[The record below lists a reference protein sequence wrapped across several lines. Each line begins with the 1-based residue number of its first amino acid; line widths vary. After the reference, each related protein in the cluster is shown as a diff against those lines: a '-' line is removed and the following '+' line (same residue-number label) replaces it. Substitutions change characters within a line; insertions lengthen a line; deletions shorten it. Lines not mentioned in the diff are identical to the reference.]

1 MFQALKDGINRRRHV
16 RRTLDAAGVL
26 QWPDGGNDVRCILE
40 DISLG
45 GARLRLEGP
54 ADLPRF
60 SCLLCRPTRLTVPV
74 RWLGKTANGSECGFS
89 LVDQSRRNAVIVR
102 RVTPRGSHSM

>member
-16 RRTLDAAGVL
+16 RRTLDAAGVI
-26 QWPDGGNDVRCILE
+26 QWPDGGSDVRCILE

-60 SCLLCRPTRLTVPV
+60 FLLIVPTEQIDRACTVAWKDGERVGV
-74 RWLGKTANGSECGFS
+74 RFLA
-89 LVDQSRRNAVIVR
+89 R
-102 RVTPRGSHSM
+102 

>member
-54 ADLPRF
+54 ADLPHF
-60 SCLLCRPTRLTVPV
+60 FLLTVPTEQIDRACTVAWKDGERVGV
-74 RWLGKTANGSECGFS
+74 RFLA
-89 LVDQSRRNAVIVR
+89 R
-102 RVTPRGSHSM
+102 